1 MWIVGQ
7 RVLSQSEPELGVG
20 LVTRQGDGVVEVFF
34 ERSALRRRY
43 SEKSAPLKRLMLEK
57 GQRLRKDEDLEFTIE
72 SIEEKG
78 GLLLYKGAGFEAWE
92 YEMDPRVED
101 LGPLEQF
108 FIGQWSS
115 PQAFDLRAS
124 AWRLKSLALASN
136 VRGLIGA
143 KLSLLPHQMYIAREM
158 ARRARPRALLADEV
172 GLGKTIEA
180 ALIFSSLRALG
191 RATRVLILCPDALR
205 HQWLA
210 EMFRRFNVLFSLTSD
225 EFETFASEQL
235 WITSLDF
242 IRADEGRFA
251 DALRE
256 EWDLVIVDEAHHFRW
271 SPGAPSVEW
280 RALDQI
286 AKRSRGLLLL
296 TATPRQQGL
305 ETQFGLLHLVD
316 PDRFADFD
324 AFVAESAT
332 FQKAS
337 DLARS
342 LDGDFDESL
351 LRNELERL
359 YPQDTGLAE
368 MLGERP
374 VDAKKIQAAL
384 VDRHGT
390 GRVLFRNRRERLRGF
405 PKRKMRATQLSPGTH
420 VKEKWLLAFLEALEG
435 EKVLLLCSSKSDV
448 LKLDRYLQKESG
460 LKRALFHEDLELVE
474 RDRQAAWFAQPRGA
488 QVLISSE
495 VGGEGRN
502 FQFCHKLVLFDLPH
516 HPDLVEQ
523 RIGRLDRIGQG
534 HEIEIYVPWVADS
547 SEEVYFRAYS
557 EGLNCFEESW
567 NGLAAVDEKFR
578 DELKV
583 LADAPANA
591 QRSRRLDEVVAQM
604 KATAD
609 SLRRE
614 QAESTDYLLDLNSF
628 DPQVGA
634 QIVNEIET
642 RERDGLLRDY
652 MERCWDYFGV
662 EQEDF
667 DEHGA
672 IKVTPASLMF
682 VQTFPELKDEK
693 VVCFSRASALA
704 REDFVFLT
712 QDHPMVEGSL
722 SLLLQQNQGVASVAW
737 VDSLPEGLYFEFSF
751 VLQAVAAPELE
762 IERFLA
768 PSLLRGALNHQG
780 NWQKNLALNE
790 APKKDLPEEW
800 LQKIRPRLREM
811 TTPLFIRA
819 QTEFE
824 KTAQLKKREAIE
836 NAERAFDDEIARLKA
851 LAQVNRS
858 ISAVEVDALDR
869 RRAQVITAVKESRL
883 RLDSLRMI
891 LGGK

>member
-20 LVTRQGDGVVEVFF
+20 LVTRQGDSVVEVFF

-43 SEKSAPLKRLMLEK
+43 SEKSAPLKRLTLEK

-72 SIEEKG
+72 SVEEKG
-78 GLLLYKGAGFEAWE
+78 GLLLYKGGGFEAWE

-108 FIGQWSS
+108 LIGQWSA

-124 AWRLKSLALASN
+124 AWQLKSLSLASN

-191 RATRVLILCPDALR
+191 RATRVLILCPEALR

-210 EMFRRFNVLFSLTSD
+210 EMYRRFNVMFSLTSD
-225 EFETFASEQL
+225 EFESFASEQL
-235 WITSLDF
+235 WISSLDF
-242 IRADEGRFA
+242 VSADEGRFT

-256 EWDLVIVDEAHHFRW
+256 EWDLVIVDEAHHFKW
-271 SPGAPSVEW
+271 SPDAPSPEW
-280 RALDQI
+280 LALEKI

-305 ETQFGLLHLVD
+305 ETQFALLHLVD
-316 PDRFADFD
+316 PERFNDFQ
-324 AFVAESAT
+324 AFVKESGT

-337 DLARS
+337 ELARS
-342 LDGDFDESL
+342 LDEGFDEVK
-351 LRNELERL
+351 LRSELKRL
-359 YPQDTGLAE
+359 YPKDTALLD
-368 MLGERP
+368 MLSEVP

-390 GRVLFRNRRERLRGF
+390 GRVLFRNRRERLKGF
-405 PKRKMRATQLSPGTH
+405 PRRRLRSTQLPAETH
-420 VKEKWLLAFLEALEG
+420 AKEKWLLKFLESLDG
-435 EKVLLLCSSKSDV
+435 EKVLLLCSKKSDV

-502 FQFCHKLVLFDLPH
+502 FQFCHKLVLFDLPR

-534 HEIEIYVPWVADS
+534 HEIEIYVPWLS
-547 SEEVYFRAYS
+547 ESEEEVYFRAYH

-567 NGLAAVDEKFR
+567 NGLAAIDEKFR
-578 DELKV
+578 DELRGLAETPAGEARARGLTAV
-583 LADAPANA
+583 LGRMKESA
-591 QRSRRLDEVVAQM
+591 QA
-604 KATAD
+604 
-609 SLRRE
+609 LRRE
-614 QAESTDYLLDLNSF
+614 QAESTDFLLDLNSF
-628 DPQVGA
+628 DPTVGA

-751 VLQAVAAPELE
+751 VLQAVAAPDLE

-780 NWQKNLALNE
+780 NWQKNLTLAAL
-790 APKKDLPEEW
+790 PKKDLPEEW
-800 LQKIRPRLREM
+800 LQKIRPRLRDM

-824 KTAQLKKREAIE
+824 KSAQNKRREAIQ
-836 NAERAFDDEIARLKA
+836 NAERSFDDEISRLQA
-851 LAQVNRS
+851 LAKVNRS
-858 ISAVEVDALDR
+858 ISAIEVEALVQR
-869 RRAQVITAVKESRL
+869 RERVITAIKESRL